1 MRHNTARSYGSVTR
15 TFHWLTALLI
25 LSNIGL
31 GLWAERIPLEA
42 MALKVQVFSVHKT
55 LGLAALAVALARIG
69 WALSQPRP
77 APVHPDRRA
86 ETLLAEAVH
95 WTLYGAMVLVPV
107 TGWIEHAA
115 TDGYAPILWPLGQGL
130 PLVPKSPA
138 LSMTMAGVHHILAW
152 MLIGSIALHV
162 AGALKHAL
170 IDRDGVLARM
180 TRGRP
185 AGQGAAGRHL
195 MPALVALAVL
205 GAGAA
210 YAVVTRPQ
218 DAGPATVLD
227 QAASDW
233 RVTEG
238 DLGFA
243 VVQMGSQIEGGF
255 SDWTA
260 AIAFDPDSGSGE
272 VRVTIN
278 MDSVTI
284 GTVTDQAKGSDFF
297 DVATNPT
304 AVFEGT
310 IRPEGEGYV
319 AEGPLTLR
327 GQQTPVTLPFTL
339 QIDEA
344 GVARMQGQAVMDRRD
359 WQIGAGYADESTVGF
374 EVQLTVALTA
384 DR

>member
-1 MRHNTARSYGSVTR
+1 MRHNTTRSYGSVAR
-15 TFHWLTALLI
+15 SLHWLTALII
-25 LSNIGL
+25 LTNIAL
-31 GLWAERIPLEA
+31 GLWAERIPLDQ
-42 MALKVQVFSVHKT
+42 MALKVQVFSLHKT
-55 LGLAALAVALARIG
+55 LGLAALIVALARIG
-69 WALSQPRP
+69 WAFAQVRP
-77 APVHPDRRA
+77 APVHPERRL

-115 TDGYAPILWPLGQGL
+115 SEGYAPILWLLGQGL

-138 LSMTMAGVHHILAW
+138 LAMTMAQVHHVFAFL
-152 MLIGSIALHV
+152 LIGSVVLHV
-162 AGALKHAL
+162 AGAVKHAV
-170 IDRDGVLARM
+170 IDRDGVLGRM
-180 TRGRP
+180 TRGLP
-185 AGQGAAGRHL
+185 AGEGIVGRHL
-195 MPALVALAVL
+195 MPALVALMVF

-210 YAVVTRPQ
+210 FAVVTRPQ
-218 DAGPATVLD
+218 DAAPTARLE

-233 RVTEG
+233 QVTQG

-243 VVQMGSQIEGGF
+243 VRQMGSTVTGGF

-260 AIAFDPDSGSGE
+260 AITFDPETGTGD

-284 GTVTDQAKGSDFF
+284 GTVTDQAKGAEFF

-310 IRPEGEGYV
+310 IRPDGDAFV

-327 GQQTPVTLPFTL
+327 GQQMPVILPFALT
-339 QIDEA
+339 ITD
-344 GVARMQGQAVMDRRD
+344 GVAQMQGQAAMDRRD
-359 WQIGAGYADESTVGF
+359 WQVGAGYADETTVGF
-374 EVQLTVALTA
+374 QVDLTVSLTA
-384 DR
+384 ER